1 MTDDS
6 HGTQGK
12 SEALGVPVTNNN
24 LPVATC
30 LLLDCLSLHGGH
42 SAVKAISLLLDWL
55 PTQPPPPP
63 TIHVPSHIPSQERC
77 ITLKHYG
84 NHMSRK

>member
-6 HGTQGK
+6 HGTRGK
-12 SEALGVPVTNNN
+12 SEALGVPVSDNN
-24 LPVATC
+24 LPVTNC
-30 LLLDCLSLHGGH
+30 LLLGCLSLYGGH

-63 TIHVPSHIPSQERC
+63 TVHVPSHIPSQERC
-77 ITLKHYG
+77 IILKHYG